1 MLCSFIKSGFYLL
14 LDSGLLRTRRE
25 QTFALLF
32 LSGISV
38 VLDLTPNYKG
48 NPVWFDD
55 KDRTEIMEDVKVST
69 QI

>member
-14 LDSGLLRTRRE
+14 LDSGLLRARCE

-38 VLDLTPNYKG
+38 VLDLTPNYDG
-48 NPVWFDD
+48 HPVWFDETHI
-55 KDRTEIMEDVKVST
+55 KEIMEKVKVST

>member
-14 LDSGLLRTRRE
+14 LDSVLLRARCE
-25 QTFALLF
+25 QTFSLLF

-48 NPVWFDD
+48 NPVWFSGGE
-55 KDRTEIMEDVKVST
+55 EIMEKVKVST

>member
-1 MLCSFIKSGFYLL
+1 MRCSFIKSGFYLL
-14 LDSGLLRTRRE
+14 LDSVLLRARCE
-25 QTFALLF
+25 QTLLF

-48 NPVWFDD
+48 NPVWFDKTD
-55 KDRTEIMEDVKVST
+55 LTEIMEKVKVST